1 MGSDDAWQLI
11 ILFILIFLSAFF
23 SSAETA
29 LTTANLIRMRGLAEE
44 GNAKA
49 KRLLKIHEDSPKMLS
64 AILIGNNIVNL
75 TASSITTALA
85 LQIGGYAAGI
95 ATALLTVIIIIL
107 GEITP
112 KTIATIHSD
121 KMSLAY
127 CNIIYALITILTP
140 VIFLVNKL
148 ALGVL
153 FLLRVD
159 PKKGQGGMTET
170 ELRTIVDVSHES
182 GVLEPEERE
191 MINNVVDFGDSL
203 AKDIMIPRIDMS
215 CAEINTTYEELLDLF
230 RKDMFSRLPV
240 YSEDSDNVVGIINIK
255 DLLFLKEEE
264 KSDFQIQK
272 LMREPFFTYEYKK
285 TSDLMSEMRER
296 SISMAIVLD
305 EYGATAG
312 LITLEDLL
320 EEIVGEIRDE
330 YDSDEINLIQQVAPR
345 TYSIAG
351 ATKLDDLNDYLE
363 ANMTPEEFSATQ
375 GIPLDSEDYDTI
387 GGIMIELLD
396 HLPVEGEKAITPEG
410 IYLKVETMDKNRIG
424 RVRMRLPEPELSEEE
439 T

>member
-11 ILFILIFLSAFF
+11 ILLVLIFLSAFF

-29 LTTANLIRMRGLAEE
+29 LTTASQIRLRGLAEE

-49 KRLLKIHEDSPKMLS
+49 KRVLKIHEDSPKMLS

-75 TASSITTALA
+75 TASSIATAFA
-85 LQIGGYAAGI
+85 IRFGGYAAGI
-95 ATALLTVIIIIL
+95 ATAILTVVIL
-107 GEITP
+107 IFGEITP
-112 KTIATIHSD
+112 KTLATIHSD
-121 KMSLAY
+121 KIALAY
-127 CNIIYALITILTP
+127 CNIIYALIVVLTP

-148 ALGVL
+148 SMGVL

-159 PKKGQGGMTET
+159 PKKGQSGMTET
-170 ELRTIVDVSHES
+170 ELRTIVDVSHEN
-182 GVLEPEERE
+182 GVLESEERE
-191 MINNVVDFGDSL
+191 MINNVVDFGDAL

-215 CAEINTTYEELLDLF
+215 CAEITMSYNELLNLF

-240 YSEDSDNVVGIINIK
+240 YSEDSDDVVGIINIK
-255 DLLFLKEEE
+255 DLFFLTEEE
-264 KSDFQIQK
+264 KASFQIEN

-330 YDSDEINLIQQVAPR
+330 YDSDEANLIQQIAPR
-345 TYSIAG
+345 IYSITG
-351 ATKLDDLNDYLE
+351 STKLDDLNDYLE
-363 ANMTPEEFSATQ
+363 SHMSPDDFSATK
-375 GIPLDSEDYDTI
+375 GIPLNSEDYDSI
-387 GGIMIELLD
+387 GGSIIELLD
-396 HLPVEGEKAITPEG
+396 HLPIDGEEAVTRDG
-410 IYLKVETMDKNRIG
+410 ILLKVERMEKNRIG
-424 RVRMRLPEPELSEEE
+424 RVRMTLPEPVFTEE
-439 T
+439 TE

>member
-23 SSAETA
+23 SSAETS
-29 LTTANLIRMRGLAEE
+29 LTTANLIRIRGLAEE
-44 GNAKA
+44 GNKKA

-75 TASSITTALA
+75 TASSIATALA

-95 ATALLTVIIIIL
+95 ATAILTVVIL
-107 GEITP
+107 IFGEIIP

-121 KMSLAY
+121 KMALVY
-127 CNIIYALITILTP
+127 CNIIYALIVIFTP
-140 VIFLVNKL
+140 IIFLVNKL
-148 ALGVL
+148 SLAVL

-159 PKKGQGGMTET
+159 PKKGQNSMTET

-182 GVLEPEERE
+182 GVLESEERE
-191 MINNVVDFGDSL
+191 MINNVVDFGDAL

-215 CAEINTTYEELLDLF
+215 CAEINMTYEELLDLF

-240 YSEDSDNVVGIINIK
+240 YSGDSDDVVGIMNIK
-255 DLLFLKEEE
+255 DLLFLNEEE
-264 KSDFQIQK
+264 KAAFQIQK

-330 YDSDEINLIQQVAPR
+330 YDSDEIDLIKQVAPR

-351 ATKLDDLNDYLE
+351 STKLDDLNDYLE
-363 ANMTPEEFSATQ
+363 ANMTAEEFTATK
-375 GIPLDSEDYDTI
+375 GLPLDSEDYDSI
-387 GGIMIELLD
+387 GGIIIEQLD
-396 HLPVEGEKAITPEG
+396 HLPVDGEEATTPEG
-410 IYLKVETMDKNRIG
+410 ILLKVEKMDKNRIG
-424 RVRMRLPEPELSEEE
+424 RVRMLLPEPEFPEEE
-439 T
+439 E